1 MTAIALGLYPS
12 FCRPCPVRA
21 RPAVRGYDVRMVLE
35 ADTPGDYAE
44 DVERDDASLV
54 QGCLAGDQEAYRILV
69 DRYRDRAYW
78 AAYHVVHHHEDA
90 ADIAQEAFI
99 RVWRSAARYQP
110 QAQFTTWLY
119 RIVVNL
125 CLDFRRRRR
134 HASIDAA
141 GADAPAGEEPS
152 AELEREELS
161 RTIQRVVA
169 DLPDRQRVALV
180 LHRFSGLSL
189 AEVCSVTG
197 LSDSAVESL
206 LVRAYAALRKKLEYL
221 VRK

>member
-1 MTAIALGLYPS
+1 MGDAITTPAGDAELMRLVGGGDRRAL
-12 FCRPCPVRA
+12 
-21 RPAVRGYDVRMVLE
+21 
-35 ADTPGDYAE
+35 
-44 DVERDDASLV
+44 ASLV
-54 QGCLAGDQEAYRILV
+54 RRHQQRVLQIAHRSLGDP
-69 DRYRDRAYW
+69 
-78 AAYHVVHHHEDA
+78 AAAEE
-90 ADIAQEAFI
+90 IAQEAFI